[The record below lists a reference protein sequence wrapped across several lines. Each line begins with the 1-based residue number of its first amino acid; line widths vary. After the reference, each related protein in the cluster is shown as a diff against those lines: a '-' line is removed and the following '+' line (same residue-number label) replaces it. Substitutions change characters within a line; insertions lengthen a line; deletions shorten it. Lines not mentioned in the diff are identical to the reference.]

1 MRLRHIVICGLP
13 GSKTF
18 FQIINSSIFFGG
30 GRGVLEHKMCVF
42 SLQLLSETFLI
53 LRTERDMMKNVYRFA
68 CKVPV
73 VLVRF

>member
-1 MRLRHIVICGLP
+1 
-13 GSKTF
+13 
-18 FQIINSSIFFGG
+18 
-30 GRGVLEHKMCVF
+30 MCVF